1 MLRAK
6 NISILFC
13 GLFIFTINC
22 YSQTGINII
31 EPKATLDVVAKSPSG
46 QNTHTDGILIPRID
60 RERAQ
65 FMTGIE
71 NSTLIY
77 IDNISTGTQTSKTEY
92 INNEGFYYWREN
104 IIGGIDQGKW
114 IKLVPHNISPSF
126 FYMPSLILP
135 TSEVDNRIIDTSNTS
150 YFYDSSTKIF
160 TVNLYAIFSSQFS
173 TPIVK
178 SNIDAELTSFV
189 LPTATQYDYFV
200 TYADTTVFE
209 QIALDTN
216 GILTYKVKENSII
229 RNGSFMNIVLK
240 LN

>member
-6 NISILFC
+6 NIIIILIGVFF
-13 GLFIFTINC
+13 FITKS
-22 YSQTGINII
+22 YTQTGINTL
-31 EPKATLDVVAKSPSG
+31 EPKATLDIAAKSPSG

-65 FMTGIE
+65 FMSGAK

-77 IDNISTGTQTSKTEY
+77 INNASTGTQTGKAEHIDSED
-92 INNEGFYYWREN
+92 FYYWKAN
-104 IIGGIDQGKW
+104 IVGGIDQGKW
-114 IKLVPHNISPSF
+114 IKLIPSNTPPSF
-126 FYMPSLILP
+126 FYMPSLVLP
-135 TSEVDNRIIDTSNTS
+135 TSELDSRIINTNNTN
-150 YFYDSSTKIF
+150 YTYDSSTKIF
-160 TVNLYAIFSSQFS
+160 AVNLYAIFSNQFS
-173 TPIVK
+173 TPIAK
-178 SNIDAELTSFV
+178 SNTDAKLTSFV

-200 TYADTTVFE
+200 TYADTAVFE
-209 QIALDTN
+209 QIALDAN